1 METPI
6 ITATGYEETV
16 GKRLQQLAKEKDFD
30 SLGNVLNKVHVP
42 EGFKLAI
49 HAVSEQE
56 ECGMGAESYTMLVA
70 PDGETISDKDKEFWK
85 MLKVE
90 DSPEGAWQVYLLHN
104 LWHYLPMF
112 WHAFY
117 EERHYVY
124 SIDQLKMTL
133 RYQPHFGDEV
143 VPAFDVD
150 QFEIH
155 PVINRVGNI
164 WHVGAH
170 FWSDFEGLVY
180 EELKISLSGKVHI
193 YSRPASR
200 KILHHYDCGICF

>member
-6 ITATGYEETV
+6 ITATDKEVKV
-16 GKRLQQLAKEKDFD
+16 GLRLQKLAKEKDFD
-30 SLGNVLNKVHVP
+30 SLGKVLNKIKLP
-42 EGFKLAI
+42 DGFKFSVHAI
-49 HAVSEQE
+49 KE
-56 ECGMGAESYTMLVA
+56 EEKYGMGAESYPMIVA
-70 PDGETISDKDKEFWK
+70 PDGEEILDRDKEFWK
-85 MLKVE
+85 LLQVD
-90 DSPEGAWQVYLLHN
+90 DSPEGAWQVYLLFN

-124 SIDQLKMTL
+124 STDQLKKVL
-133 RYQPHFGDEV
+133 RYQPHLGDEV

-155 PVINRVGNI
+155 PIIRQEGNI

-170 FWSDFEGLVY
+170 FWSDFGGLIY
-180 EELKISLSGKVHI
+180 EELKIKLGKSVHI
-193 YSRPASR
+193 YSRPACC
-200 KILHHYDCGICF
+200 KTLHHYDCGICF